1 MHEVLLPKQGI
12 RPTRR
17 CLGLL
22 GLALAAPGGA
32 MAQGYPER
40 PVRLVVPFAPSGG
53 VDAVGRIL
61 AEPLGALLG
70 RPVVVENRAGAGG
83 AIGVDAVAKSPPDG
97 YAISLVSPGN
107 MTAGPVVRPTPYDP
121 LSLGFV
127 TMVTRSPLLLVAR
140 NGLAARNLAE
150 FVALAKRQPDAIRFA
165 SGGVGTGTHLAAE
178 LVNLRLGTRMV
189 HVPYRGTGPA
199 LTDLVAG
206 NVDIFFSDASAWPM
220 VQQGQLRL
228 LAVSAASRWAASPD
242 TPSVGSQVSD
252 FDISNWYG
260 IVAPPGTP
268 EAIRTRLAEDVAT
281 VLARPEVS
289 EMLRR
294 IGFDAAPMPPA
305 AFAAF
310 VRSELETWRAVVQA
324 ANIRAD

>member
-1 MHEVLLPKQGI
+1 MSPSA
-12 RPTRR
+12 TRR
-17 CLGLL
+17 GLFCA
-22 GLALAAPGGA
+22 GLALAGTPAA
-32 MAQGYPER
+32 HAQSYPSR
-40 PVRLVVPFAPSGG
+40 PIRLVVPFAPGGG

-70 RPVVVENRAGAGG
+70 QPVVVENRAGAGG

-97 YAISLVSPGN
+97 YALSLVSPGN

-121 LSLGFV
+121 LALGFV
-127 TMVTRSPLLLVAR
+127 TMVTRSPLLLVCR
-140 NGLAARNLAE
+140 NGIAAQNLAE
-150 FVALAKRQPDAIRFA
+150 FVALVKREPDAIRFA
-165 SGGVGTGTHLAAE
+165 SGGVGTGTHLAGE
-178 LVNLRLGTRMV
+178 LMNLRLGTRMV

-228 LAVSAASRWAASPD
+228 LAVSSAARWATSPD
-242 TPSVGSQVSD
+242 TPSVGSQVPD

-260 IVAPPGTP
+260 IIAPPGTADP
-268 EAIRTRLAEDVAT
+268 IRAKLAEEIAK
-281 VLARPEVS
+281 VLARPEIVTV
-289 EMLRR
+289 LNR

-310 VRSELETWRAVVQA
+310 VRTELETWRAVVQA